1 MISYIKGSL
10 EYIGDGTVF
19 VETMGIGY
27 KILVSPS
34 TLSHLPPVGKDV
46 KVFTYMNVKEDG
58 VTLFGFSN
66 MEELEVFNKLITVS
80 GVGPKGA
87 LSILGSMPVSALIVA
102 IVSDDINAL
111 SKAQGIGKKTAQRL
125 VIELRDKFKNED
137 LVKNV
142 ENVFGE
148 SIDFDVNNSKA
159 EALEVLLTLGYSR
172 SEAVKAI
179 SSIDATGMDTQTI
192 LKNAL
197 KKMVR

>member
-1 MISYIKGSL
+1 MISYLKGSL
-10 EYIGDGTVF
+10 EYIGDGTVI

-46 KVFTYMNVKEDG
+46 KIFTYMNVKEDG

-87 LSILGSMPVSALIVA
+87 LSILGSMSVNALIVA
-102 IVSDDINAL
+102 IVSDDVTAL

-125 VIELRDKFKNED
+125 VIELRDKFQNDD
-137 LVKNV
+137 LVKTI
-142 ENVFGE
+142 EN
-148 SIDFDVNNSKA
+148 SFDDNIKFDTNNCKS
-159 EALEVLLTLGYSR
+159 EALEALLVLGYSK

-179 SSIDATGMDTQTI
+179 GSIIDNSMDTQMI
-192 LKNAL
+192 LKTAL
-197 KKMVR
+197 KKINR